1 MNWLLKPLK
10 KPKATR
16 ISLSIN
22 SYSTELQTSPS
33 EASDS
38 KYELMKNI
46 NIIKNLLSLLE
57 KP

>member
-38 KYELMKNI
+38 KYELI
-46 NIIKNLLSLLE
+46 E
-57 KP
+57 KY